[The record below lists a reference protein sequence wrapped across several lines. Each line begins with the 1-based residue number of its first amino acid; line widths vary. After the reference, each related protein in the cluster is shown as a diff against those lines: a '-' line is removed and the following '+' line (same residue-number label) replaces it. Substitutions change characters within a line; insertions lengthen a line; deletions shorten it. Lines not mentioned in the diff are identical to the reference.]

1 MRACVHRSVHRR
13 VFAHLCHRLERLGR
27 PHLEVEDVLPVDPHE
42 RLLVLG
48 RVGRAVPLVAAQHVL
63 HVLRP
68 ARAEARERVAP
79 ERVRR
84 RAAGEHEVL
93 EARGTV
99 RGDVLDGERDAPGL
113 PEEVKVV
120 RDAEVPQEVVQL
132 GDEERRRDGEA
143 RRLVA
148 QARRVAR
155 AQLVVEHDGMP
166 PRAVQVGV
174 REHVPV
180 RDARSAVQHDEG
192 SRAGLEVAE
201 DRIRRLE
208 RF

>member
-1 MRACVHRSVHRR
+1 M
-13 VFAHLCHRLERLGR
+13 
-27 PHLEVEDVLPVDPHE
+27 LPVELHE

-48 RVGRAVPLVAAQHVL
+48 RVGRATLLVAAKHVL
-63 HVLRP
+63 QVLLP
-68 ARAEARERVAP
+68 ARAEARERLAP
-79 ERVRR
+79 ERVGR

-93 EARGTV
+93 EARGAV
-99 RGDVLDGERDAPGL
+99 RGDVLHGERDAPGL

-132 GDEERRRDGEA
+132 GDEEGRRDEA

-148 QARRVAR
+148 QTRRFAG
-155 AQLVVEHDGMP
+155 AQLVVEHD
-166 PRAVQVGV
+166 RLSACAVQVGV

-192 SRAGLEVAE
+192 SRTTGLEVAE

-208 RF
+208 RL